1 MQHSW
6 SKKVNSIRF
15 VCPNN
20 WIGGLDFFWKPHWQE
35 KGLNFLQIWHDVK
48 TVVTTGFGLIAIQC
62 NLIADQPHDAKDNQ
76 NINSV
81 FLALPKNNYCNI
93 DN

>member
-1 MQHSW
+1 MLHSW
-6 SKKVNSIRF
+6 SIKVNSIRF

-35 KGLNFLQIWHDVK
+35 NWLNFLQICHDVK
-48 TVVTTGFGLIAIQC
+48 TVVTTGFGLNAIF
-62 NLIADQPHDAKDNQ
+62 ADQAQDAKDNQ

-81 FLALPKNNYCNI
+81 FLALPKNNCCNI